1 MTTHPNPNSAA
12 QATERQT
19 MLTADELKASN
30 PFQWLG
36 RRYTPEVAERLLR
49 EFESVLLSKLRAPV
63 ADERVQRAALKKARA
78 ALELTLAT
86 AQQFEKQAS
95 KGTGGRR
102 GGPVFE
108 KARAAIATIDAALA
122 SAHVAGQRV
131 LVQFGDV
138 GCAGPFPVLDGRVT
152 LSSVTMNDLAYRM
165 ASAPAD
171 ERAAFEAWALTEFTH
186 PFMLP
191 DPLIPDPDGSGDYVN
206 RDVQMAWAG
215 FQQALAAL
223 ASAPV
228 VATRGPA
235 KERADFA
242 IWLIRTFP
250 SLYTSADAARF
261 LDDGHLAALAWQA
274 HWTAD
279 AHISTMASAPVAGE
293 AQPVAWLH
301 QCRKKPELAQLTM
314 KKHEPALAAK
324 GYRPMP
330 LYAAPQA
337 SAEGAAAPS
346 ADAALLVGFIFD
358 RFGKPGDAGELP
370 DNVAAAVR
378 RLELAL
384 KQPQA
389 GKDAAPRTC
398 PSGDGSL
405 RHPCPMHPGADKDG
419 GQQRAGDAVAAEA
432 LAHLRTIANFGGT
445 LDQAK
450 ELAARGVWRC
460 AALSA

>member
-108 KARAAIATIDAALA
+108 KARAAIATID
-122 SAHVAGQRV
+122 
-131 LVQFGDV
+131 
-138 GCAGPFPVLDGRVT
+138 
-152 LSSVTMNDLAYRM
+152 
-165 ASAPAD
+165 
-171 ERAAFEAWALTEFTH
+171 
-186 PFMLP
+186 
-191 DPLIPDPDGSGDYVN
+191 
-206 RDVQMAWAG
+206 
-215 FQQALAAL
+215 AAL

-384 KQPQA
+384 KRPQA
-389 GKDAAPRTC
+389 DKAAPLCSC

-405 RHPCPMHPGADKDG
+405 RPCPVHPTSATQPEQGE
-419 GQQRAGDAVAAEA
+419 RDA
-432 LAHLRTIANFGGT
+432 
-445 LDQAK
+445 
-450 ELAARGVWRC
+450 
-460 AALSA
+460 